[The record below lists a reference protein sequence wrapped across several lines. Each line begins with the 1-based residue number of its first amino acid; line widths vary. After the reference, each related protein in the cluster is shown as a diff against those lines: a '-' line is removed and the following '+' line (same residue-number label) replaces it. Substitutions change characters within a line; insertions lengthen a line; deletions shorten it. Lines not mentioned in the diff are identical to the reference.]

1 MPKVI
6 VAGLGPAGPELITG
20 EVLSAIESTSR
31 RFVRTRR
38 HPSAGAVE
46 PAESFDD
53 LYDRGTSLDGV
64 YRAIAD
70 RLVAEVAAGEGD
82 VLYAVPGSP
91 LVAERTVE
99 LLRAAP
105 GLELEVL
112 SGLSFADLAWHRLG
126 VDPLA
131 AGVRLAD
138 GHCFAVDAAGERGPL
153 LVAQCDSEHI
163 LSDIKLAVLSAADR
177 SSVEDSGTDLAGR
190 SVVVLQRLGLPEERV
205 FEVAWADLDREV
217 DPDHLTSLYVEELGA
232 PIAREVARFADL
244 AGELRRRC
252 PWDRE
257 QTHQSL
263 RGHLLEETYEVLE
276 ALDAVDPEGPT
287 GYEQLEEELGDLLYQ
302 IVFHSVL
309 ASEEGQFTLADV
321 AQGIHDKLKARHPHV
336 FGPGASNQTTPG
348 DGDQALE
355 TDQGSDGDQA
365 LETDQVLVNWEAI
378 KREEKGRASVMDG
391 IPPGLPALL
400 FADKVI
406 HKARSVGVEPEVDT
420 TTVAGRLYE
429 AVRAAQSA
437 GLDAESELR
446 QFVNSVGDRIRAHEL
461 S

>member
-1 MPKVI
+1 MAKVI

-20 EVLSAIESTSR
+20 AVRDAIERASR

-38 HPSAGAVE
+38 HPAAVAVE

-53 LYDRGTSLDGV
+53 LYDQASSFEEV
-64 YRAIAD
+64 YRAIVD
-70 RLVAEVAAGEGD
+70 RLVAEARAGVGD

-99 LLRAAP
+99 LLRAVP

-112 SGLSFADLAWHRLG
+112 AGLSFADLAWDRVG

-131 AGVRLAD
+131 AGVRLVD
-138 GHCFAVDAAGERGPL
+138 GRCFAVEAAGERGPL
-153 LVAQCDSEHI
+153 LVAQCDAVHV
-163 LSDIKLAVLSAADR
+163 LSDIKLAALDVVDRSAAGGGDEK
-177 SSVEDSGTDLAGR
+177 VI
-190 SVVVLQRLGLPEERV
+190 VLQRLGLPDEQV
-205 FEVAWADLDREV
+205 FEVAWADLDHAV
-217 DPDHLTSLYVEELGA
+217 APDHLTSLYVAEMGA
-232 PIAREVARFADL
+232 PIAREVAQFADL

-276 ALDAVDPEGPT
+276 ALDAVNPDT
-287 GYEQLEEELGDLLYQ
+287 LSGYEELEEELGDLLYQ

-309 ASEEGQFTLADV
+309 AAEAGQFTLADV
-321 AQGIHDKLKARHPHV
+321 ARGIHDKLKSRHPHV
-336 FGPGASNQTTPG
+336 FGP
-348 DGDQALE
+348 
-355 TDQGSDGDQA
+355 SDSDLVEVDDA
-365 LETDQVLVNWEAI
+365 DEVLVNWEAI
-378 KREEKGRASVMDG
+378 KREQKGRSSVMDG

-406 HKARSVGVEPEVDT
+406 HKARSVGVVPEVDT
-420 TTVAGRLYE
+420 ATVAGRLYE
-429 AVRAAQSA
+429 AVLAAQAS

-446 QFVNSVGDRIRAHEL
+446 AFANAVGEQIRAREISSL
-461 S
+461 

>member
-1 MPKVI
+1 MAKVI

-20 EVLSAIESTSR
+20 AVREAIERASR

-38 HPSAGAVE
+38 HPAAVAVE

-53 LYDRGTSLDGV
+53 LYDQASSFEEV
-64 YRAIAD
+64 YRAIVD
-70 RLVAEVAAGEGD
+70 RLVAEARAGVGD

-99 LLRAAP
+99 LLRAVP

-112 SGLSFADLAWHRLG
+112 VGLSFADLAWDRVG

-131 AGVRLAD
+131 AGVRLVD
-138 GHCFAVDAAGERGPL
+138 GRRFAVEAAGERGPL
-153 LVAQCDSEHI
+153 LVAQCDAVHV
-163 LSDIKLAVLSAADR
+163 LSDIKLAALDVVDRSAAGGGD
-177 SSVEDSGTDLAGR
+177 EK
-190 SVVVLQRLGLPEERV
+190 VVVLQRLGLPDERV
-205 FEVAWADLDREV
+205 FEVAWSDLDHAV
-217 DPDHLTSLYVEELGA
+217 APDHLTSLYVAEMGA
-232 PIAREVARFADL
+232 PISREVAQFADL

-276 ALDAVDPEGPT
+276 ALDAVDPDTPS
-287 GYEQLEEELGDLLYQ
+287 GYEELEEELGDLLYQ

-309 ASEEGQFTLADV
+309 AAEAGQFTLADV
-321 AQGIHDKLKARHPHV
+321 ARGIHDKLKSRHPHV
-336 FGPGASNQTTPG
+336 FGP
-348 DGDQALE
+348 
-355 TDQGSDGDQA
+355 SDSDLVEVDDA
-365 LETDQVLVNWEAI
+365 DEVLVNWEAI
-378 KREEKGRASVMDG
+378 KREQKGRSSVMDG

-406 HKARSVGVEPEVDT
+406 HKARSVGVVPEVDT
-420 TTVAGRLYE
+420 ATVAGRLYE
-429 AVRAAQSA
+429 AVLAAQAS
-437 GLDAESELR
+437 GMDAESELR
-446 QFVNSVGDRIRAHEL
+446 AFANAVGEQIRAREISSL
-461 S
+461 

>member
-1 MPKVI
+1 MAKVI

-20 EVLSAIESTSR
+20 AVREAIERASR

-38 HPSAGAVE
+38 HPAAVAVE

-53 LYDRGTSLDGV
+53 LYDQASSFEEV
-64 YRAIAD
+64 YRAIVD
-70 RLVAEVAAGEGD
+70 RLVAEARAGVGD

-99 LLRAAP
+99 LLRAVP

-112 SGLSFADLAWHRLG
+112 VGLSFADLAWDRVG

-131 AGVRLAD
+131 AGVRLVD
-138 GHCFAVDAAGERGPL
+138 GRRFAVEAAGERGPL
-153 LVAQCDSEHI
+153 LVAQCDAAHV
-163 LSDIKLAVLSAADR
+163 LSDIKLAALDVVDRSAAGGGD
-177 SSVEDSGTDLAGR
+177 EK
-190 SVVVLQRLGLPEERV
+190 VVVLQRLGLPDERV
-205 FEVAWADLDREV
+205 FEVAWSDLDHAV
-217 DPDHLTSLYVEELGA
+217 APDHLTSLYVAEMGA
-232 PIAREVARFADL
+232 PISREVAQFADL

-276 ALDAVDPEGPT
+276 ALDAVDPDTPS
-287 GYEQLEEELGDLLYQ
+287 GYEELEEELGDLLYQ

-309 ASEEGQFTLADV
+309 AAEAGQFTLADV
-321 AQGIHDKLKARHPHV
+321 ARGIHDKLKSRHPHV
-336 FGPGASNQTTPG
+336 FGP
-348 DGDQALE
+348 
-355 TDQGSDGDQA
+355 SDSDLVEVDDA
-365 LETDQVLVNWEAI
+365 DEVLVNWEAI
-378 KREEKGRASVMDG
+378 KREQKGRSSVMDG

-406 HKARSVGVEPEVDT
+406 HKARSVGVVPEVDT
-420 TTVAGRLYE
+420 ATVAGRLYE
-429 AVRAAQSA
+429 AVLAAQAS
-437 GLDAESELR
+437 GMDAESELR
-446 QFVNSVGDRIRAHEL
+446 AFANAVGEQIRAREISSL
-461 S
+461 